1 MTLSD
6 PRRALLPLALALAC
20 ATTAMPVLAQG
31 LQTSFEPG
39 EPAPTPAA
47 GGLQVSIGDG
57 PAAPYAAKRNAGY
70 SGLHALRYSSNGGS
84 ARRELF
90 RTDLP
95 IEAETTLSWLVL
107 PEIVGKDTV
116 ASTYVSLD
124 LLLDDG
130 SRVSSSAARDQHGVA
145 IGARAQGAS
154 KTLYPQQWARK
165 AIRLGEVSALQ
176 GRRVVASE
184 LEVAS
189 AEGAPV
195 GSPTG
200 C

>member
-165 AIRLGEVSALQ
+165 AIRLGEC
-176 GRRVVASE
+176 RRC
-184 LEVAS
+184 
-189 AEGAPV
+189 
-195 GSPTG
+195 TG
-200 C
+200 VRLDR